1 MKCIVFVNR
10 IVTARSLSYILQK
23 LELLRQWKSGFL
35 VGVHS
40 GAKIMSRKTM
50 SAIVEKFRSGEVRV
64 IIFVFHS
71 LTLKYIIVRI
81 E

>member
-1 MKCIVFVNR
+1 
-10 IVTARSLSYILQK
+10 
-23 LELLRQWKSGFL
+23 
-35 VGVHS
+35 
-40 GAKIMSRKTM
+40 MSRKTM
-50 SAIVEKFRSGEVRV
+50 SAIVEKFRSGEVV